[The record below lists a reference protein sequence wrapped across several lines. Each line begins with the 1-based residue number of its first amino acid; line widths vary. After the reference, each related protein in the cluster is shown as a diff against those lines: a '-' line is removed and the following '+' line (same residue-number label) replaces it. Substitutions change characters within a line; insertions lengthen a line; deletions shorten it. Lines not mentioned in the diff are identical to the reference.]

1 MNHYL
6 YYLLPIVGWS
16 LPNFFIKKLRNIFDS
31 VEIIVLLHLIYHII
45 ILPGLLLTYFN
56 DREKVSGF
64 LNKIK
69 TLNPLYL
76 GSAFLVVILGLGAQ
90 YGFNTLLKYYD
101 VTHAVPII
109 RAVSSILLVVVGY
122 FIFKEDITLKK
133 FIGIMSVVFGV
144 YLITS

>member
-16 LPNFFIKKLRNIFDS
+16 LPNFFIKNLRKIFDS
-31 VEIIVLLHLIYHII
+31 VEIIVLLHLIYHLF
-45 ILPGLLLTYFN
+45 ILPGLLITYFN
-56 DREKVSGF
+56 DQ
-64 LNKIK
+64 NKISSFVGK
-69 TLNPLYL
+69 IKSMKPLL
-76 GSAFLVVILGLGAQ
+76 ITSAFVVVILGLGAQ
-90 YGFNTLLKYYD
+90 YGFNTLLKHYD

-109 RAVSSILLVVVGY
+109 RAMSSILLVIVGY
-122 FIFKEDITLKK
+122 FIFKEEVTLKK